1 MLASL
6 ARFIID
12 METKYRLFIHLDH
25 DELSEPS
32 SQQFSLKN
40 WLEFVS
46 NILGAFGIHP
56 VFHFLEYVWRTKS
69 RYLPVFRF
77 LE

>member
-25 DELSEPS
+25 DGLSVPR

-46 NILGAFGIHP
+46 NNILGAFGIHP
-56 VFHFLEYVWRTKS
+56 VFHFLEYV
-69 RYLPVFRF
+69 
-77 LE
+77 

>member
-25 DELSEPS
+25 DEELRELS

-40 WLEFVS
+40 WLEVCNIC
-46 NILGAFGIHP
+46 NILGAFGIPP
-56 VFHFLEYVWRTKS
+56 VFHFLENIWRT
-69 RYLPVFRF
+69 
-77 LE
+77 

>member
-25 DELSEPS
+25 DEELSEPS

-40 WLEFVS
+40 WLEFVC
-46 NILGAFGIHP
+46 NILGAFGIPP
-56 VFHFLEYVWRTKS
+56 VFHFLENI
-69 RYLPVFRF
+69 
-77 LE
+77 

>member
-25 DELSEPS
+25 DEELRELS

-40 WLEFVS
+40 WLEFVC
-46 NILGAFGIHP
+46 NIFGAFGIPP
-56 VFHFLEYVWRTKS
+56 VFHFLENIWRT
-69 RYLPVFRF
+69 
-77 LE
+77 

>member
-25 DELSEPS
+25 DVELRELS

-40 WLEFVS
+40 WLEVC
-46 NILGAFGIHP
+46 NILGAFGIPP
-56 VFHFLEYVWRTKS
+56 VFHFLENI
-69 RYLPVFRF
+69 
-77 LE
+77 